1 MEVTVIVI
9 CNWANRANKPNKP
22 NRPNRPN
29 RPNKSNKP
37 NKQFLPSHPFSSP
50 RGGREGA
57 TSEVGRGLPLRS
69 GGGCSSHFLVFPLA
83 GALDISP
90 EYPLVEHVVRAGM
103 VLAVGLAHVL
113 GIVRREAVGQ

>member
-9 CNWANRANKPNKP
+9 CNWA
-22 NRPNRPN
+22 NRPN

-57 TSEVGRGLPLRS
+57 TSEVGRG
-69 GGGCSSHFLVFPLA
+69 CSSHFLVFPLA

-103 VLAVGLAHVL
+103 VLAVGQAHVL